1 MKILSYLLV
10 AIIAYIS
17 CIGYGMNTTE
27 GTNSR
32 LHNNT
37 DANATNSTK
46 PGCGIFFLLC
56 GILN

>member
-46 PGCGIFFLLC
+46 PGCGFLNT
-56 GILN
+56 GIWC

>member
-17 CIGYGMNTTE
+17 CISYGMNTTE
-27 GTNSR
+27 VTDSR
-32 LHNNT
+32 MHNNT
-37 DANATNSTK
+37 DANSTNSTK
-46 PGCGIFFLLC
+46 PGCGFFFLLC